1 MPVAYLVTG
10 GGGYC
15 SGSGGVHIGLSNSD
29 AGISYALKLG
39 VATVTTQ
46 PGVLGVLDFGL
57 DTAAGTYTVIATNA
71 TTLCTANMAGNA
83 VITVNP
89 RPNSSYIL
97 SPAGSSSYCSGGT
110 GVVMNLSNS
119 DVGFNYQLVN
129 GGVPSGGPVAGTGSG
144 ISFPG
149 QTAIG
154 TYNVVATNATTLCNS
169 TETGSVT
176 VSINALPFPEITT
189 GGGSYCSGGT
199 GVVVGL
205 GSSQAGVSYTLMLT
219 GGSVGLPV
227 IGSGSAISFPPATAA
242 GAYTVV
248 GTNSAGC
255 SATMPGAAV
264 ITINPLPTAYTITEP
279 SGGSYCSGGAGVPI
293 GLSGSNARN

>member
-1 MPVAYLVTG
+1 MHTWLRAAADIVPGLA
-10 GGGYC
+10 
-15 SGSGGVHIGLSNSD
+15 GVHIGLSNSD

-83 VITVNP
+83 AVITVNP

-110 GVVMNLSNS
+110 GVSYESSVTQTL
-119 DVGFNYQLVN
+119 GFNYQLVN
-129 GGVPSGGPVAGTGSG
+129 GGVPLRRPVAGTGSG

-154 TYNVVATNATTLCNS
+154 TYNVVATNATTPHFA
-169 TETGSVT
+169 
-176 VSINALPFPEITT
+176 IARKRAALPFQSMHCLSLKLQPGE
-189 GGGSYCSGGT
+189 GSYCSGGT

-205 GSSQAGVSYTLMLT
+205 GSSQA
-219 GGSVGLPV
+219 
-227 IGSGSAISFPPATAA
+227 
-242 GAYTVV
+242 
-248 GTNSAGC
+248 
-255 SATMPGAAV
+255 
-264 ITINPLPTAYTITEP
+264 
-279 SGGSYCSGGAGVPI
+279 
-293 GLSGSNARN
+293 RR